1 MILAKPRNRSLTQK
15 SVTFLE
21 IGHIFD
27 QRKNWNRISVISL
40 SPPANSK
47 TTKPNNQTATMSTI
61 TMPAAFDQAVKEMCA
76 QSVDQAVKALAA
88 KYGFDPEEAAREL
101 GEIKLE
107 RKRGPAPKAKSEKS
121 PKKDKK
127 AKEEK
132 KPRAKTGYLLFADH
146 VRDQVREEM
155 LAELEEGE
163 KLTGKAVVSKIAA
176 LWSEQEAETKEAWKE
191 RAAKLAAGELEE
203 EEEEEEE

>member
-1 MILAKPRNRSLTQK
+1 
-15 SVTFLE
+15 
-21 IGHIFD
+21 
-27 QRKNWNRISVISL
+27 
-40 SPPANSK
+40 
-47 TTKPNNQTATMSTI
+47 MSTI
-61 TMPAAFDQAVKEMCA
+61 TMPAAFDQAVKEMCS

-146 VRDQVREEM
+146 VREQVREEM
-155 LAELEEGE
+155 LAELAEGE

-203 EEEEEEE
+203 EEEEEEEEE